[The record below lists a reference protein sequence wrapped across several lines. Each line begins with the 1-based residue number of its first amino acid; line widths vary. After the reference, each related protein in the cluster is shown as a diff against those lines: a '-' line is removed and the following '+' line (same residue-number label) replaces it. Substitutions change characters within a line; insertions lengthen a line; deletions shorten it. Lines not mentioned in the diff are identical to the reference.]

1 MFDLQA
7 WLDRAVDSFIAG
19 DEEAFVDMLS
29 LPFSVITG
37 SETTIARAEQDLREA
52 FRSYVAS
59 IHEQGVTDLVRV
71 AKQTTMIEPVLAV
84 GVYETHILR
93 RSHRIIDPYC
103 SSVTLRREG
112 EIWRATSMMNAVAHN
127 DWVNRIPAM
136 TPDAGAELRDGTGG

>member
-7 WLDRAVDSFIAG
+7 WLDHAVDSLIAG

-37 SETTIARAEQDLREA
+37 SGTMIALAEEDLREA
-52 FRSYVAS
+52 FRSYVSS

-93 RSHRIIDPYC
+93 RGHRIIEPYS
-103 SSVTLRREG
+103 SSVNLRREG
-112 EIWRATSMMNAVAHN
+112 EVWRATSMMNAVSHN
-127 DWVNRIPAM
+127 DWMTRIPGN
-136 TPDAGAELRDGTGG
+136 TPDVDAGLKDGTGG